1 MKIAFMGT
9 PDLSDIVLKALIE
22 AGHEI
27 VCAVTQPDKPKGRKG
42 ELTPPPVKETAL
54 AHGIPVLQPA
64 KCRTPEFLADLAS
77 YGPEVCVVAAYGK
90 ILPKD
95 VLELPK
101 YGCINVHTSLLP
113 KYRGAAPIQWAVLN
127 GEEKTGVTIMKM
139 DEGIDTGD
147 IILQKEILLQKDE
160 TAGTLFDKLA
170 EEGGKLVVKALEQ
183 IENKTAVFTAQDHSR
198 ATYVGMIDK
207 SFGHMD
213 FSESAVVI
221 ERKIRGLDPWP
232 TAYCSLDGKNLKLWK
247 GRVLEAAEEQK
258 LLENGTIVKD
268 AAFGEIAGTTKTEI
282 FVKTGD
288 GILSVTELQLEGKR
302 RMTCEEFLRG
312 YRLSEK
318 TILS

>member
-9 PDLSDIVLKALIE
+9 PDLSDIVLKALME

-64 KCRTPEFLADLAS
+64 KCRTPEFLAELAS
-77 YGPEVCVVAAYGK
+77 YRPEVCVVAAYGK

-147 IILQKEILLQKDE
+147 IILQKEILLDKDE

-170 EEGGKLVVKALEQ
+170 EEGGKLVVEALGK
-183 IENKTAVFTAQDHSR
+183 IEGGTAVFTAQDHSK

-207 SFGHMD
+207 AFGHID

-247 GRVLEAAEEQK
+247 GRVPDAAEEQQ
-258 LLENGTIVKD
+258 LSENGMPLKN
-268 AAFGEIAGTTKTEI
+268 AAFGEITGTTKTEI
-282 FVKTGD
+282 FVKTGE
-288 GILSVTELQLEGKR
+288 GILSVSELQLEGKR
-302 RMTCEEFLRG
+302 RMTVEEFLRG

-318 TILS
+318 TVLS